1 MKKMKIPLKINVND
15 LATHIRIFFFFFF
28 FFNSNINGRKLWALC
43 EGISGNVRDYF
54 SLLILGD
61 LQGFVI
67 LSIQRTTVTE

>member
-1 MKKMKIPLKINVND
+1 MKKMKIPLKININD
-15 LATHIRIFFFFFF
+15 LVTPIRIF

>member
-15 LATHIRIFFFFFF
+15 LVTPIRIF
-28 FFNSNINGRKLWALC
+28 FFNSNINGMKLWASC